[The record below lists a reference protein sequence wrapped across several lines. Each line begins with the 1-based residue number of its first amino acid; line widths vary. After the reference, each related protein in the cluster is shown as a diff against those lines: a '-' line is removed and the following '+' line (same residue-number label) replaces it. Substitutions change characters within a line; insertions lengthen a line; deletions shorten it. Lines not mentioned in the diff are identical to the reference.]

1 MPWKK
6 SSVEVQRYDQV
17 RTLLLQREEVG
28 VICARFGVSRQT
40 AYKYLRRFKSDGK
53 VGLRDR
59 SRRPHKA
66 LEQRS
71 SYWRTRTLRLR
82 RSHPTWGGR
91 KLRWLLKKRFG
102 NRSRTLPSERTLQR
116 WLASAGLLRRLTPRR
131 RVHGRA
137 GMRCSC
143 ARRSNDVWTFDLKG
157 WFCTGDGSKVEP
169 LTIRDLWSRFVL
181 WVHPL
186 APRSEAAVRRV
197 CQRLFRRHGR
207 PGVIRCD
214 RGAPFFGDGPHG
226 FTRLSLWWWRL
237 GIRVEFVRRGAI
249 NNNAHEQMHGV
260 MKKELAI
267 AHTAR
272 VQAHLLECW
281 RRRYNEQRPHEK
293 LGMRVPAAC
302 YRPRPAL
309 LPKLAEPQYPKGTLV
324 RRVQTN
330 GRITLRN
337 WRGSIGRAFG
347 GLLIGLTP
355 TGLMR
360 YRVYFARLY
369 LGNLDLNAGRK
380 LLIAPY

>member
-6 SSVEVQRYDQV
+6 SSVEAQRHELV
-17 RTLLLQREEVG
+17 KTLLLQREEVG

-40 AYKYLRRFKSDGK
+40 AYKFLRRFKSDGK

-59 SRRPHKA
+59 TRRPHEAQKK
-66 LEQRS
+66 QS
-71 SYWRTRTLRLR
+71 TYWRARTLRLR
-82 RSHPTWGGR
+82 RSRPTLGSR

-102 NRSRTLPSERTLQR
+102 NRSRTLPSERTIQR
-116 WLASAGLLRRLTPRR
+116 WLVSAGLLRHVTLRR
-131 RVHGRA
+131 RVHALA
-137 GMRCSC
+137 GVQSSC

-157 WFCTGDGSKVEP
+157 WFCTGDGSKIEP

-186 APRSEAAVRRV
+186 APRNDAAVRRV
-197 CQRLFRRHGR
+197 CQRLFRQHGR
-207 PGVIRCD
+207 PRVIRCD

-267 AHTAR
+267 AHTAGK
-272 VQAHLLECW
+272 QAHLLERW

-293 LGMRVPAAC
+293 LGMRVPSAC
-302 YRPRPAL
+302 YRSRPAP
-309 LPKLAEPQYPKGTLV
+309 LPKLEEPRYPQGSLI

-330 GRITLRN
+330 GCITLRN

-347 GLLIGLTP
+347 HLPIGLSP
-355 TGLMR
+355 AGPMR
-360 YRVYFARLY
+360 YRVYFAKLY
-369 LGNLDLNAGRK
+369 LGDLDLNAGRK
-380 LLIAPY
+380 LVIAPY